1 MNFPKKGLV
10 NIQNIDDNEC
20 FKCCLVRYL
29 TPADRNPAIITKAD
43 KGFVK
48 KLNFKDIKFQVK
60 ASDIHKIEKKKKRI
74 PSALAFLIM
83 KIKKNIQSM
92 YQ

>member
-60 ASDIHKIEKKKKRI
+60 ASDIHKIEKKKKEFHRH
-74 PSALAFLIM
+74 
-83 KIKKNIQSM
+83 
-92 YQ
+92 